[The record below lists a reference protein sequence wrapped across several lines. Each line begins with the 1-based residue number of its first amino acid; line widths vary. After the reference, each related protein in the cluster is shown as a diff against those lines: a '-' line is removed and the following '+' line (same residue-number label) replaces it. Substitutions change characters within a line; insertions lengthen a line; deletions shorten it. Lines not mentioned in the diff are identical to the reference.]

1 MFAIPRLAPI
11 VTFFQL
17 AFAVFAAFMFAFSP
31 EFLEQFGIAEDSADP
46 PTRFLAG
53 GIAVMYAHHSLLLV
67 CMLTMLNWEARRV
80 INWTL
85 AGTHLFITENLMR
98 LDSASGIRQTPVVML
113 HIVIS
118 LAFTWAALFD
128 DTDQEAVDPEALR
141 DAELDAREDAHLD
154 AELKNAQQEK
164 KKKQQKKKN

>member
-53 GIAVMYAHHSLLLV
+53 GFAVMYAHHVRFVHCSAV
-67 CMLTMLNWEARRV
+67 CRFSARSRCAYVRAVSAARV
-80 INWTL
+80 HVDYAQL
-85 AGTHLFITENLMR
+85 GG
-98 LDSASGIRQTPVVML
+98 ASC
-113 HIVIS
+113 
-118 LAFTWAALFD
+118 
-128 DTDQEAVDPEALR
+128 DQ
-141 DAELDAREDAHLD
+141 LDARRNTLVLSRKTSCDSTAHRAFD
-154 AELKNAQQEK
+154 RRP
-164 KKKQQKKKN
+164 